1 MKVQICT
8 PTKRVTLND
17 ITYIHLPA
25 KSGVMGVLDNHA
37 PMIVTLK
44 KGIIVFEPHGKLE
57 IPGGTAFIQPTETT
71 IMTDAE
77 VPNDL

>member
-8 PTKRVTLND
+8 PLKRVILDN

-25 KSGVMGVLDNHA
+25 ESGVIGVLDGHA
-37 PMIVTLK
+37 PMIVALK
-44 KGIIVFEPHGKLE
+44 KGEIIFKPHGKLE
-57 IPGGTAFIQPTETT
+57 IPGGTAFIQPNET
-71 IMTDAE
+71 IVMTDAE